1 MTAFLSVLHL
11 VALCNA
17 AEDLRVSKTTN
28 QSVHWKLL
36 NAIQAA
42 GPCCSS
48 YLRPSGGC
56 LYTRTTR
63 QLSDCACG
71 VGGAHLLDYPTDD
84 NSNRYIV
91 CSNGCNGVSCPA
103 PPGGTSRCATVSMDG
118 ESYDYCFL
126 RCSGDGDCINGGTC
140 ANVQGYKV
148 CMYLATPK

>member
-17 AEDLRVSKTTN
+17 AEDLRVSKTT
-28 QSVHWKLL
+28 SLL
-36 NAIQAA
+36 LVLSKAKWWLLIHQNDQATIRL
-42 GPCCSS
+42 CLRSRR
-48 YLRPSGGC
+48 RPSFG
-56 LYTRTTR
+56 
-63 QLSDCACG
+63 LS
-71 VGGAHLLDYPTDD
+71 
-84 NSNRYIV
+84 
-91 CSNGCNGVSCPA
+91 
-103 PPGGTSRCATVSMDG
+103 GGTSRCATVSMDG